1 MIAYP
6 NPVHDQLNVEFTS
19 NDENSVLI
27 KMIDLSGRIVYSEQ
41 VNPSIGANQN
51 AINVSEFAKGVYL
64 LQVEMNN
71 QFENLRVI
79 VD

>member
-1 MIAYP
+1 
-6 NPVHDQLNVEFTS
+6 
-19 NDENSVLI
+19 
-27 KMIDLSGRIVYSEQ
+27 MIDLSGRIVYSEQ
-41 VNPSIGANQN
+41 VNPSIGANQK